1 MAKHSDFLS
10 EEYTIDTPENVTFGY
25 EVAGIGS
32 RFIGALLDSTLLV
45 VARVVVNLLLLLILD
60 LLGTRPG
67 AALSSG
73 NGESVSWLGGL
84 IIAAYALLNF
94 GLLWGYFI
102 VFELLWNGQTPGKR
116 LAGIR
121 VVRTDGNPAGLIEI
135 VVRNLVRIVDFLPAG
150 YGIGLIAMFCN
161 RQARRL
167 GDFAAGTLVIK
178 ERKDIALATLGPA
191 GPVVAPDPED
201 AARVDALLLQ
211 YPAIRRLSAADY
223 DLIQDAL
230 GRARQGVVGDALLA
244 RLAAAVAA
252 KLACPAPAAGAARQF
267 LDDVSLLYRRL
278 RLV

>member
-32 RFIGALLDSTLLV
+32 RFIGALIDSTLLV
-45 VARVVVNLLLLLILD
+45 VALVVVNLLLLLILN

-67 AALSSG
+67 AALSSRA
-73 NGESVSWLGGL
+73 GESVSWLGGL

-150 YGIGLIAMFCN
+150 YGVGLIAMFCN

-178 ERKDIALATLGPA
+178 ERKDIALATLHPA
-191 GPVVAPDPED
+191 APAAAADPED
-201 AARVDALLLQ
+201 AAHIDALVQQ
-211 YPAIRRLSAADY
+211 YPAIRHLSAVDY

-230 GRARQGVVGDALLA
+230 GRARQGMPVDALLT
-244 RLAAAVAA
+244 RLAAAIAA
-252 KLACPAPAAGAARQF
+252 KLACPPPAPGAARQF
-267 LDDVSLLYRRL
+267 LEEISLLYRRL
-278 RLV
+278 RMA